1 MNSIKLSDIEIYT
14 KADALEILGKEIK
27 SSFFATFDCNG
38 NLYYC
43 EYDNSDV
50 IKWIDKNLYDVKDYD
65 NAEVSSN
72 DVCNYLY
79 SVQQG
84 WEAIELVIK

>member
-1 MNSIKLSDIEIYT
+1 MKIKLSDIEIYT

-27 SSFFATFDCNG
+27 SNYFATFDYNG
-38 NLYYC
+38 DLYYC
-43 EYDNSDV
+43 EYDNGDV

-79 SVQQG
+79 SAQKER
-84 WEAIELVIK
+84 EAIELVIK